1 MKIRHTLPIAA
12 LLLTLAAC
20 GGAADPVT
28 TTPPA
33 PSTPDAVAAAFAASF
48 ASGDTPA
55 ACALAGGKAMKY
67 MTDSGW
73 CQRSPGWSTGYW
85 SGEHC
90 QLPADSQF
98 AAMAYYAY
106 LTNTPV
112 DRFTNFVIGVTGTA
126 PDLKVTYLGAN
137 TGGHVMCAGHQ

>member
-1 MKIRHTLPIAA
+1 MTRRVFAAAA
-12 LLLTLAAC
+12 LLLTLALAGC
-20 GGAADPVT
+20 GSAED
-28 TTPPA
+28 PA
-33 PSTPDAVAAAFAASF
+33 PQSAPPTTPDAVAAAFAASF
-48 ASGDTPA
+48 AAGDTPA
-55 ACALAGGKAMKY
+55 ACALAGGKALKY

-112 DRFTNFVIGVTGTA
+112 DRFTNFVIGVTCTT